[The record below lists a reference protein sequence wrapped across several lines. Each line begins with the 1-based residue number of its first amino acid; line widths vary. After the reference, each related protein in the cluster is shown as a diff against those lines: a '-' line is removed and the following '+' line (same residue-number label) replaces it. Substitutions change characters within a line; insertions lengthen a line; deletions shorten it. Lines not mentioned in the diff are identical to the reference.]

1 MAASVST
8 GRGPLQPQ
16 VRRLAVAYK
25 ILHITERV
33 KAVIWAGS
41 ARRDVRAF
49 PKDVRRRA
57 GYELYRV
64 QQGLDPTDWKPIP
77 SVGAGVREIRI
88 HMDQEH
94 RVIYVAKFDEGIYVL
109 HAFEKKTR
117 RTRREDLTTAGK
129 RLRDVVRDR
138 ERTKMSGIR
147 R

>member
-1 MAASVST
+1 
-8 GRGPLQPQ
+8 
-16 VRRLAVAYK
+16 
-25 ILHITERV
+25 V
-33 KAVIWAGS
+33 KAVTWAGS

-57 GYELYRV
+57 GYEFYRV

-88 HMDQEH
+88 HTDQEH

-117 RTRREDLTTAGK
+117 RTRREDLTTAGE

-138 ERTKMSGIR
+138 ERTKMGGIR